1 MGLGCVNSIS
11 LLNSQAVV
19 IIRQDKYM
27 PTTSFTFYFFGG
39 EKIIEENF

>member
-19 IIRQDKYM
+19 IICQDKYL
-27 PTTSFTFYFFGG
+27 PTSFTFYFFGG